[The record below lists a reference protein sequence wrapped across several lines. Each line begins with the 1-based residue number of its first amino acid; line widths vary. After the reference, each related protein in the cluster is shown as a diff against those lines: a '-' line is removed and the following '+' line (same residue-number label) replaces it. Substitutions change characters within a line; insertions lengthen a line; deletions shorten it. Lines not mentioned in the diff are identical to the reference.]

1 MTASVDP
8 TPQQRL
14 EDSRQ
19 VIVNYMRRDSGDDHN
34 DGDDGYDG
42 GGGVTA
48 TAAGTAQGLA
58 GGGSSGSGP
67 VGNAVWKTLKR
78 ATLAWWRHHPAHMAM
93 DVAVGVAKPVLDKY
107 ATEKPLQLLGA
118 AAAVGAA
125 TVLVRPWRLMSITGL
140 LLATLKSSG
149 LSAALLS
156 LIAPQLDVTK
166 RNKDITKT
174 G

>member
-1 MTASVDP
+1 MTASVDA

-19 VIVNYMRRDSGDDHN
+19 VIVNYMRRDRGDDHN
-34 DGDDGYDG
+34 EGDDG
-42 GGGVTA
+42 GGGVSA

-67 VGNAVWKTLKR
+67 AGNAVWKTLKR

-93 DVAVGVAKPVLDKY
+93 DVAVGVAKPVLNKY
-107 ATEKPLQLLGA
+107 ATEKPFQLLGA
-118 AAAVGAA
+118 AAAIGAA
-125 TVLVRPWRLMSITGL
+125 AVLVRPWRLMSITGL

-156 LIAPQLDVTK
+156 LITPQLDVTK
-166 RNKDITKT
+166 RSKDITKT